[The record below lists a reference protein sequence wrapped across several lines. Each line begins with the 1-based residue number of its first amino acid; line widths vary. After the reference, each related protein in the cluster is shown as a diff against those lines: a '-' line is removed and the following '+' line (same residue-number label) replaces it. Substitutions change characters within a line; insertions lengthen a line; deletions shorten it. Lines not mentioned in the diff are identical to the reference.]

1 MIQTESQLAALAGA
15 LLGDLKGL
23 SAAECRLLKK
33 TVTPS
38 EDDVASA
45 RALIA
50 AGEDPLG
57 EMFCQIRSAVS
68 RRDAGATY
76 TPGAIVSAMI
86 AWASE
91 EAQVPARIVDPGC
104 GSGRF
109 LIAAAKRFPRAKLVG
124 IEIDPLAALLVR
136 ANAEVLGFAKR
147 LDLRLEDFRTV
158 ELKPIKGPTLFIGN
172 PPYVRHHDIA
182 ERWKK
187 WFGESADA
195 LGFSASKLAG
205 LHIHFFMRTRQ
216 LGRPGDFG
224 AYITAA
230 EWLDVNY
237 GSVLRQML
245 GDGLGGTSLHV
256 INPTAQPFADAMTT
270 AAIACFRVGNRP
282 DDFSI
287 RAVDSL
293 DELAP
298 LSVGRS
304 LPWSEF
310 EQSAKW
316 TSFTRTV
323 PPRPAGFMEIGELFR
338 VHRGQVTGNNSVW
351 VAGEAAQGLP
361 SRFLLPAVTRAR
373 ELLVNAAVLSSAK
386 NLRRVVCLPASL
398 EDLDAA
404 ERQAVDQFIKWA
416 KRQGAHLSY
425 VAGQRRVWW
434 AVSYK
439 DPAPILATYMAR
451 RAPHFV
457 RNAARARH
465 LNIAHGLYPR
475 ERMSRESLDQ
485 IVGFLQTYATT
496 EGGRTYAGGLVKFEP
511 GEMER
516 IAIPRLETLNEI
528 AAEMDHSATKGRRG
542 GGDRHVSA

>member
-1 MIQTESQLAALAGA
+1 MIRSESQLAALAGA
-15 LLGDLKGL
+15 FL
-23 SAAECRLLKK
+23 SGNARLSLPEAKLLKRA
-33 TVTPS
+33 VVLPS
-38 EDDVASA
+38 DIVEST
-45 RALIA
+45 RALIT

-57 EMFCQIRSAVS
+57 EMFCQIRTAES
-68 RRDAGATY
+68 RRNTGATY
-76 TPGAIVSAMI
+76 TPGAIVTAMI
-86 AWASE
+86 AWAADERST
-91 EAQVPARIVDPGC
+91 PARIVDPGT

-109 LIAAAKRFPRAKLVG
+109 LIAAAKAFPKAKLVG
-124 IEIDPLAALLVR
+124 VEIDPLAALIVR
-136 ANAEVLGFAKR
+136 ANAEVLGFTNR

-172 PPYVRHHDIA
+172 PPYVRHHDIS
-182 ERWKK
+182 ERWKT
-187 WFGESADA
+187 WFGKAAAD

-205 LHIHFFMRTRQ
+205 LHVHFFIRTRQ

-245 GDGLGGTSLHV
+245 GNGLGGTSLHV

-282 DDFSI
+282 DEFTI

-293 DELAP
+293 DQLAP
-298 LSVGRS
+298 LSAGRII
-304 LPWSEF
+304 PWSEV
-310 EQSAKW
+310 ENSSKW

-323 PPRPAGFMEIGELFR
+323 APRPSGFMEIGELFR
-338 VHRGQVTGNNSVW
+338 VHRGQVTGNNAVW
-351 VAGEAAQGLP
+351 VAGEAAAELP
-361 SRFLLPAVTRAR
+361 ASFLLPAVTRAR
-373 ELLVNAAVLSSAK
+373 ELLANDFVLSSTK
-386 NLRRVVCLPASL
+386 KLQRVVCLPTSFEGL
-398 EDLDAA
+398 TIG
-404 ERQAVDQFIKWA
+404 ERQAVDRFLKWA

-425 VAGQRRVWW
+425 VAVQRAVWW
-434 AVSYK
+434 AVRYK

-457 RNAARARH
+457 RNAAKARH

-475 ERMSRESLDQ
+475 DAMSPESLDQ
-485 IVGFLQTYATT
+485 IVRFLQTYATT

-528 AAEMDHSATKGRRG
+528 AAEMDHAATKGRRAR
-542 GGDRHVSA
+542 GDGHLPT